1 MGQSWVPFSRYIT
14 NTVVITLV
22 GTLGH
27 LLIASLAAYVLAKY
41 DFPLGKQFFALVVT
55 ALMFNGYVTAI
66 PNYLT
71 MTRLNLVDTHWG
83 GHPARV
89 RRADRAVPDEAVHGR
104 AAHVAD

>member
-1 MGQSWVPFSRYIT
+1 M
-14 NTVVITLV
+14 

-71 MTRLNLVDTHWG
+71 MT
-83 GHPARV
+83 A
-89 RRADRAVPDEAVHGR
+89 
-104 AAHVAD
+104 